1 MVILPGVSQSERPY
15 RATAILL
22 RAEAELLPYL
32 IGFDEPTAR
41 RIINDLASIA
51 ARIDGPNALPLF
63 GKASPLG
70 GREDYD
76 RIVSDLL
83 PPSSDKPKN
92 GHVSN
97 VAQQLPHLKGNRARR
112 KKV

>member
-1 MVILPGVSQSERPY
+1 MNQSERPY

-32 IGFDEPTAR
+32 ARFDERTTR
-41 RIINDLASIA
+41 RIIGDLASIA
-51 ARIDGPNALPLF
+51 ARIDGPDAVPLF
-63 GKASPLG
+63 GAASPLG

-83 PPSSDKPKN
+83 PQSSDRPKN
-92 GHVSN
+92 GYVSN
-97 VAQQLPHLKGNRARR
+97 VAQQMPRLKGNRARR
-112 KKV
+112 KMV